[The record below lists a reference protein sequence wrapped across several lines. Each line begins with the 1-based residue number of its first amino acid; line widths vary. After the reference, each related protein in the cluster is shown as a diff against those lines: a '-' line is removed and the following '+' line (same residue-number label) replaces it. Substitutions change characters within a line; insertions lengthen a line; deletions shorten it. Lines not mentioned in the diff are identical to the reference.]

1 MKLSDYV
8 VIIYEDIAIFK
19 MKFTIIKMKFTIIK
33 MKFTIIKMKF
43 LSVIY
48 YGRII
53 QSSQS
58 NR

>member
-33 MKFTIIKMKF
+33 MKF